1 MAEVGLVR
9 LARVAREVA
18 ESVLPLGRPSPLETA
33 IYPAPAGGHPLPRAL

>member
-18 ESVLPLGRPSPLETA
+18 GSVLPLGRPSPLETA
-33 IYPAPAGGHPLPRAL
+33 VHPAPACGHPLPYVL